1 MSTVTVEQESAQ
13 NAAPALSAGRELRVF
28 RCTPRTR
35 AWFWWFCQTVA
46 FLVCKIVFRLK
57 VYGIEKIPKTG
68 GVLIAS
74 SHQSYLDP
82 ALIGVCPSRPVA
94 FLANAYLFKN
104 PFFGWL
110 IRSLNAFPIEQGK
123 GDRAAV
129 TAAIDRLKEGYVLT
143 IFPEGHRS
151 PDGELKPLER
161 GFALVAR
168 KAGVLVVPAAIDGA
182 FQAWPRRRKFPGIHP
197 VHLIFGD
204 PIDVT
209 GMDANQIVAAV
220 DAALKTL
227 TVELRTRRERSG
239 WFEWYAARGRRL
251 EGMPAPESDDA

>member
-1 MSTVTVEQESAQ
+1 MSITTLEYETSQDTTR
-13 NAAPALSAGRELRVF
+13 REIRVW

-35 AWFWWFCQTVA
+35 SWFWWFMQT
-46 FLVCKIVFRLK
+46 LCLWTCKIIYRLK
-57 VYGIEKIPKTG
+57 MYGVEHIPTTG

-82 ALIGVCPSRPVA
+82 ILVGVCPRRPLA

-110 IRSLNAFPIEQGK
+110 IRCLNAFPIEQGK

-129 TAAIDRLKEGYVLT
+129 TEAIARLKEGYVLS

-168 KAGVLVVPAAIDGA
+168 KAGVPVVPAAIDGA
-182 FQAWPRRRKFPGIHP
+182 YQAWPRRRKFPGIHP
-197 VHLIFGD
+197 VHVIFGK
-204 PIDVT
+204 PIDVRE
-209 GMDANQIVAAV
+209 MSAQEIV
-220 DAALKTL
+220 DAVGQALQEL
-227 TVELRTRRERSG
+227 TIELRKRRETSG
-239 WFEWYAARGRRL
+239 WPEWYAAHGRKMAGTAEPVP
-251 EGMPAPESDDA
+251 EGDDDA